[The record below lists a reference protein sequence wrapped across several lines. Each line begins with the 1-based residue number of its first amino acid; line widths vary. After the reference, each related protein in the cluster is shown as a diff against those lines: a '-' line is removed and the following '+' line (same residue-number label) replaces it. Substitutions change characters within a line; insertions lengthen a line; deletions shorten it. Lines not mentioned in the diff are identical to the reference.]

1 VGVRERVWRFMT
13 APVYWWHYA
22 LVLVAAIAGYWFT
35 WLLGY

>member
-1 VGVRERVWRFMT
+1 MT

-22 LVLVAAIAGYWFT
+22 LVVVAAIAGYWFT